1 MSLADLPESTRARI
15 LQAMQ
20 DSLLVHRPFQ
30 LFLWLQGELQHVFA
44 HEIMLA
50 IYRRAGTA
58 TVDLDVVASLP
69 DVRPEDLD
77 AIDSQAFAAP
87 LLDQWICNDRAPIA
101 LNGFRDFLPPLPPNS
116 NLHRALET
124 MQVLYAHGVHDGR
137 TGSDSLYAFWGT
149 QAADIELTLKLLPL
163 LIPFLDLAS
172 RRAAGPPRTAPSLS
186 PQADNPPDS
195 GDNALTPRELEILD
209 WVRKGKTNHE
219 IGMVLDISAFT
230 VKNHLQHI
238 FRKIDV
244 SNRAQAVAKLEKFSR

>member
-44 HEIMLA
+44 HEIMIA
-50 IYRRAGTA
+50 IYRRPGSGKL
-58 TVDLDVVASLP
+58 DLDVVSSLP
-69 DVRPEDLD
+69 DVRAEDLD
-77 AIDSQAFAAP
+77 AIDSQALAAP

-101 LNGFRDFLPPLPPNS
+101 LNGFRAFLPSLPAAS
-116 NLHRALET
+116 KIFRALET
-124 MQVLYAHGVHDGR
+124 MQALYAHGVHDGR
-137 TGSDSLYAFWGT
+137 TGTDSLYAFWT
-149 QAADIELTLKLLPL
+149 TKPTDVEQTLKLLPL

-172 RRAAGPPRTAPSLS
+172 RRAATPTQAPALRPGITAPLD
-186 PQADNPPDS
+186 AT
-195 GDNALTPRELEILD
+195 DNALTPRELEILD